1 MGLNELF
8 SISQRRPLTLRRI
21 ALLSGIEGLLAIVL
35 SVWTRSERGS
45 AVLFG
50 LSRERLLIVA
60 LMIAADAGWFG
71 VSVFA
76 DRIERSLRTSHALRV
91 AANAAR
97 LLAWGFFWLTA
108 ALFFFA
114 AGPAHALD
122 GTARSIAA
130 RLGPLLVWI
139 VLLAAQLSLYL
150 GRLGAG
156 GDRDRPALR
165 WSGIC
170 LFLLIFA
177 AAFMYYDSIDWGRRL
192 FHAGV
197 TFLPAPMFAGLLAL
211 THVFRGKGNR
221 VPDWLVSFLTD
232 AFIFAL
238 TFASFRLTAYWV
250 IRTDTPAK
258 AYWGELADAFLK
270 GRLYLE
276 NPLTN
281 HDLTLFQGRWYV
293 PNPPM
298 PALVLIPFV
307 AWLGLDGVNMTVVS
321 ALVGALNVLILIW
334 TVRAAIRAGFF
345 DLSDAAIF
353 WLAVAFALGTNN
365 LWLVTLGQMWFVAQ
379 LMTVCFIGLSCLA
392 TLRGGSPWLIG
403 AMLGCAMLCRPNV
416 FPTAFFLAGIMLAR
430 MYARGA
436 FTLRTFPLRAFV
448 CWSVQAAIPVVLSV
462 ALLLAYNW
470 LRFGD
475 GLDFG
480 YVTINGAPFIV
491 EAARRYGMFHPH
503 FLPANWRVMITAL
516 PRVGID
522 GGSVYFRPGIAGYSI
537 FIMTPPIVYA
547 FRRGDVPSGKRVRT
561 DIWRVGAWISIL
573 LSVGMLL
580 LYHNTGAEQIGYRYL
595 MDFVFPLFL
604 LMAAGMRGRA
614 SWFFILLTIVG
625 MLVNALS
632 LYWWYFL
639 R

>member
-1 MGLNELF
+1 MGLGERF
-8 SISQRRPLTLRRI
+8 SIWTRRQLTLRRI
-21 ALLSGIEGLLAIVL
+21 ALFSAIEGVLAIGL
-35 SVWTRSERGS
+35 SVWTRSESAS

-50 LSRERLLIVA
+50 LSRERLIIAA
-60 LMIAADAGWFG
+60 LMIVAAAGWFG
-71 VSVFA
+71 VFVFA
-76 DRIERSLRTSHALRV
+76 ERIERSLRTFRALRA
-91 AANAAR
+91 AANTAR
-97 LLAWGFFWLTA
+97 LVAWGFFWLTA
-108 ALFFFA
+108 ALVFFA
-114 AGPAHALD
+114 VGPAHALD

-139 VLLAAQLSLYL
+139 VLQAVQLSLCL
-150 GRLGAG
+150 GRMCAAE
-156 GDRDRPALR
+156 DRDRPFLR

-177 AAFMYYDSIDWGRRL
+177 AAFAYYDMIDWDRRL
-192 FHAGV
+192 FHPGA
-197 TFLPAPMFAGLLAL
+197 TFLPAPIFAGLLAL
-211 THVFRGKGNR
+211 AHAFKKKRNL
-221 VPDWLVSFLTD
+221 VPNWIDSILTD

-238 TFASFRLTAYWV
+238 TFAFFRLTAYWV
-250 IRTDTPAK
+250 MRTDTPAK

-276 NPLTN
+276 NPPTN

-334 TVRAAIRAGFF
+334 AVRAAIREGFF
-345 DLSDAAIF
+345 ELSEAAIF
-353 WLAVAFALGTNN
+353 WLAVAFVLGTDG

-392 TLRGGSPWLIG
+392 ALRGGSPWLTG
-403 AMLGCAMLCRPNV
+403 VMLGCAMLCRPNV
-416 FPTAFFLAGIMLAR
+416 FPIALFLAGIEIAR
-430 MYARGA
+430 MRARAA
-436 FTLRTFPLRAFV
+436 FTLRAFFR
-448 CWSVQAAIPVVLSV
+448 WSVQAAIPVVLSV

-491 EAARRYGMFHPH
+491 EAARQYGMFHPH
-503 FLPANWRVMITAL
+503 FLPINWRVMITAL
-516 PRVGID
+516 PHVGLD

-547 FRRGDVPSGKRVRT
+547 FRRGSVPSENRVQT
-561 DIWRVGAWISIL
+561 DIWRAGAWLSIL

-580 LYHNTGAEQIGYRYL
+580 MYHNTGAEQIGYRYL

-604 LMAAGMRGRA
+604 LIAAGMRGRA
-614 SWFFILLTIVG
+614 SWFFIILTIAG
-625 MLVNALS
+625 ALVNALS
-632 LYWWYFL
+632 LHWWYFL